1 MNQGIDDYML
11 VMFGFWTNFDLSSS
25 KIKGQDQSPRAVI
38 IKQSTIT

>member
-11 VMFGFWTNFDLSSS
+11 VMFGFLTNFDLSSS
-25 KIKGQDQSPRAVI
+25 KIIGQDQRAVI